1 MKIILKLQQIE
12 LINNYYYLCNVH
24 NFNCLRGSVT
34 ASLFLFI
41 FVRMEAIY
49 KQHKKWV
56 NIVKNLGGGDFSEDI
71 VQEMY
76 IKLIKIELKKQTE
89 DTFVYYILRNMT
101 YDLHRKQSKVCKIDL
116 DELRYLC
123 AEGSDQKDELE
134 KIHQKIEQEEESWH
148 WYDEML
154 WKLYKDG
161 RSMRELSNETKDKF
175 KLNISH
181 YQNL

>member
-1 MKIILKLQQIE
+1 METIYAQ
-12 LINNYYYLCNVH
+12 H
-24 NFNCLRGSVT
+24 N
-34 ASLFLFI
+34 
-41 FVRMEAIY
+41 
-49 KQHKKWV
+49 KWV

-76 IKLIKIELKKQTE
+76 IKLMNIELKKQTA

-116 DELRYLC
+116 EELRYLF
-123 AEGSDQKDELE
+123 AEGSDRKEELE
-134 KIHQKIEQEEESWH
+134 KIHEKIEEEVESWH

-161 RSMRELSNETKDKF
+161 RSMRELSNETK
-175 KLNISH
+175 ISLSSIFH
-181 YQNL
+181 TIKTCKERISEAVGEDYEDYINEDYEKI

>member
-1 MKIILKLQQIE
+1 
-12 LINNYYYLCNVH
+12 
-24 NFNCLRGSVT
+24 
-34 ASLFLFI
+34 
-41 FVRMEAIY
+41 METIY
-49 KQHKKWV
+49 TQHSKWV

-76 IKLIKIELKKQTE
+76 IKLMNIELKKQTA

-116 DELRYLC
+116 EELRYLC
-123 AEGSDQKDELE
+123 AEGSDRKEELE
-134 KIHQKIEQEEESWH
+134 KIHERIEEEVESWH

-161 RSMRELSNETKDKF
+161 RSMRELSNETKISLSSIFHTIKTCKERISEAVGESYEDY
-175 KLNISH
+175 LNGDYEWI
-181 YQNL
+181 

>member
-1 MKIILKLQQIE
+1 METIYAQ
-12 LINNYYYLCNVH
+12 H
-24 NFNCLRGSVT
+24 N
-34 ASLFLFI
+34 
-41 FVRMEAIY
+41 
-49 KQHKKWV
+49 KWV

-76 IKLIKIELKKQTE
+76 IKLMNIELKKQTA

-116 DELRYLC
+116 EELRYLF
-123 AEGSDQKDELE
+123 AEGSDRKEELE
-134 KIHQKIEQEEESWH
+134 KIHERIEQEVENWH

-161 RSMRELSNETKDKF
+161 RSMRELSNETK
-175 KLNISH
+175 ISLSSIFH
-181 YQNL
+181 TIKTCKERISEAVGEDYEDYINEDYEKI

>member
-1 MKIILKLQQIE
+1 METIYTQ
-12 LINNYYYLCNVH
+12 H
-24 NFNCLRGSVT
+24 N
-34 ASLFLFI
+34 
-41 FVRMEAIY
+41 
-49 KQHKKWV
+49 KWV

-76 IKLIKIELKKQTE
+76 IKLMNIELKKQTA

-116 DELRYLC
+116 EELRYLF
-123 AEGSDQKDELE
+123 AEGSDRKEELE
-134 KIHQKIEQEEESWH
+134 KIHEKIEEEVESWH

-161 RSMRELSNETKDKF
+161 RSMRELSNETK
-175 KLNISH
+175 ISLSSIFH
-181 YQNL
+181 TIKTCKERISEAVGEDYEDYINEDYEKI